1 MFDKFYITTTL
12 PYANANPHLGH
23 ALEFIQA
30 DVIARYKRSIVS
42 ENNVFFNLGVDEHG
56 LKIYSKAKEL
66 GLEPIELVNK
76 NTKIFKDFCSFL
88 DISYDNFYRTSSD
101 LHKESAKKFWNI
113 SFENGDI
120 YKKKYKGRY
129 CVGCEAFVLE
139 NDLVDGKC
147 PLHNKKPILMEEENW
162 FLNLSKYQKKL
173 SNFSLLKNNIKPD
186 FKSHELYNFNSR
198 ISDISISRNVE
209 NLPWGVDVPNDNTQV
224 MYVWFDALTNYL
236 SALELND
243 KNIQDWWNNE
253 KCETIQIFGPDN
265 LRFQGG
271 IFQGMLKSF
280 KFNFTKKLLCHGTIL
295 DKNGN
300 KMSKSIGNVIDPIEQ
315 INKYNLDAF
324 RYYII
329 VGMPTF
335 SDSPYSEIDLV
346 NLYNS
351 HLANNYG
358 NLLNRVIHLAE
369 KNEVSYFLDEEKL
382 ENDFNNNFI
391 KKPFEEFYEYIE
403 DYELQKAF
411 LKINE
416 INSSANEYITEK
428 APWKIENK
436 AEIEIILNNL
446 SVLLYKVSSIL
457 EILIPNSAKIAKD
470 MLTKREKG
478 ILFEKL

>member
-1 MFDKFYITTTL
+1 MFDKHYITTTL
-12 PYANANPHLGH
+12 PYANGIPHLGH

-30 DVIARYKRSIVS
+30 DVISRYKRIVS
-42 ENNVFFNLGVDEHG
+42 SKDNVFFNVGVDEHG
-56 LKIYSKAKEL
+56 LKIYNKAKEL

-76 NTKIFKDFCSFL
+76 NTQIFKDFCSSL
-88 DISYDNFYRTSSD
+88 NISYDNFYRTSSD
-101 LHKESAKKFWNI
+101 FHKKNAKKFWNI

-120 YKKKYKGRY
+120 YKKKYKGLY
-129 CVGCEAFVLE
+129 CVGCESFILE
-139 NDLVDGKC
+139 GDLVNGKC
-147 PLHNKKPILMEEENW
+147 PLHDKEPILMEEENW
-162 FLNLSKYQKKL
+162 FLKLSKYKKEI
-173 SNFSLLKNNIKPD
+173 SSFALLKNNIKPE
-186 FKSHELYNFNSR
+186 FKSQELYNFNSQ
-198 ISDISISRNVE
+198 ISDISISRNIE
-209 NLPWGVDVPNDNTQV
+209 NLPWGIDVPNDNNQV

-243 KNIQDWWNNE
+243 RNKWWNDKN
-253 KCETIQIFGPDN
+253 CETIQIFGPDN

-280 KFNFTKKLLCHGTIL
+280 NFDFTKKLLCHGTIL

-300 KMSKSIGNVIDPIEQ
+300 KMSKSIGNVLDPIEQ

-329 VGMPTF
+329 VGISTF
-335 SDSPYSEIDLV
+335 SDASYIEEDLV

-351 HLANNYG
+351 HLANNFG
-358 NLLNRVIHLAE
+358 NLLNRVIHLAN
-369 KNEVSYFLDEEKL
+369 KTDVSYFLDENKVEK
-382 ENDFNNNFI
+382 EFDNDFI

-403 DYELQKAF
+403 NYELQKAF

-428 APWKIENK
+428 APWNIENK
-436 AEIEIILNNL
+436 SEIEIILNNL
-446 SVLLYKVSSIL
+446 SVILYKVSSVL